1 MGCVELF
8 QQQQLSDI
16 AEEVCVLV
24 CSHIAL
30 LICLYYN
37 HVLFSIQEQRDA
49 RERIIKEQEEAYAE
63 SLQADR
69 AKSLVRQAEEEAQR
83 KVEKQELEE
92 RIRLEDEKRQ
102 EEKEKAVSV
111 GVAISVEQSSE
122 FAP

>member
-16 AEEVCVLV
+16 AEEVGVLV

-37 HVLFSIQEQRDA
+37 HVSFTVQEQRDA

-111 GVAISVEQSSE
+111 
-122 FAP
+122 